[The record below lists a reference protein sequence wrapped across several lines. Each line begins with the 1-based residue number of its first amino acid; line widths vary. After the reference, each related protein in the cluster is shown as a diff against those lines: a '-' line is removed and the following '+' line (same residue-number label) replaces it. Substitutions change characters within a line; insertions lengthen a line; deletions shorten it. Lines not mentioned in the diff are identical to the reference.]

1 MTKADIVENVY
12 EKVGGFSKKE
22 AAEIV
27 ETVFDTIKE
36 TLERGEKI
44 KISGFGNFVVR
55 QKNERI
61 GRNPQTNE
69 PITIS
74 ARRVLTFKPSQVP
87 MTTKITLTQAIAMS
101 GGFMPDAA
109 RKKVRLLRQDSA
121 SGARLEKIFNIAV
134 LRKQFRDV

>member
-1 MTKADIVENVY
+1 MTKADIIENVY

-55 QKNERI
+55 DKNARV
-61 GRNPQTNE
+61 GRNPQTGKE
-69 PITIS
+69 ITIS
-74 ARRVLTFKPSQVP
+74 ARRVLTFKPSQVLKNALNGEAP
-87 MTTKITLTQAIAMS
+87 PLGS
-101 GGFMPDAA
+101 P
-109 RKKVRLLRQDSA
+109 
-121 SGARLEKIFNIAV
+121 GADDDDDDDDGDDK
-134 LRKQFRDV
+134 DGD